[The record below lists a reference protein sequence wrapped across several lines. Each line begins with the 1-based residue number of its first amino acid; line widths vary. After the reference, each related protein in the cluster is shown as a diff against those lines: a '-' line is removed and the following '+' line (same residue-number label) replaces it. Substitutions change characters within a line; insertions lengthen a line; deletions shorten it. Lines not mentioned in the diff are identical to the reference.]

1 MIVAGETSGELYGA
15 LLAASLKIKVSHLR
29 VVGIGGERM
38 RAAGVELLS
47 GISSAFGL
55 TEAMSSLKA
64 LKETYRRAADAF
76 RVYRPAVLVL
86 IDYPDF
92 NLRLAAEAR
101 KQKIPVLYYV
111 SPQVWAWRGGRVKKI
126 ARLVDRMAV
135 ILPFEEQIYR
145 DTGLPAEFV
154 GHPILDEIRGIR
166 LEKKVLRSELG
177 LDPETPLI
185 SFLPGSRPH
194 ELERLLPLVLDAVRA
209 CKREFSGHRY
219 CVPFA
224 PNTDLERHTAIID
237 ELRREGVTINKD
249 RSLQTLAASDFAVIA
264 SGTATLQAV
273 LLGVPLVVIYKVF
286 PLTFWLGKRIVKVRF
301 ASLVNILSGREV
313 VKELLQKEA
322 SVPNILLELKRL
334 KEDVPYREQMRHAYD
349 EVRRLFDEKHASS
362 RVSDMVIEMAGWK
375 ACS

>member
-1 MIVAGETSGELYGA
+1 
-15 LLAASLKIKVSHLR
+15 
-29 VVGIGGERM
+29 
-38 RAAGVELLS
+38 
-47 GISSAFGL
+47 
-55 TEAMSSLKA
+55 
-64 LKETYRRAADAF
+64 
-76 RVYRPAVLVL
+76 
-86 IDYPDF
+86 
-92 NLRLAAEAR
+92 
-101 KQKIPVLYYV
+101 
-111 SPQVWAWRGGRVKKI
+111 
-126 ARLVDRMAV
+126 
-135 ILPFEEQIYR
+135 
-145 DTGLPAEFV
+145 
-154 GHPILDEIRGIR
+154 
-166 LEKKVLRSELG
+166 
-177 LDPETPLI
+177 
-185 SFLPGSRPH
+185 
-194 ELERLLPLVLDAVRA
+194 
-209 CKREFSGHRY
+209 
-219 CVPFA
+219 VPFA